1 MKQVIC
7 GLYLSIKL
15 VDYLRN
21 FYLINNNNEK
31 IFFFCVAIAIGLIAL
46 NNASARN
53 NIVSVNTDKGESQT
67 LSVDSFEAKLNGL
80 RDAQIIDTRLPEE
93 YAINHLINA
102 ININA
107 LQKDYQDRINKLDK
121 TKPVFT
127 YAIGNGRSAELAK
140 ELIAKGF
147 SQVYVLNGGIGGWI
161 GNGKPIWTSS
171 KDNFTLNDFKS
182 IIASN
187 KLVLL
192 DLHTRYCPGCRKVQP
207 VVDSVSKEYGAAL
220 KIVKVDVYD
229 NPKIAGNFKVNAI
242 PTLIV
247 YNNGNI
253 IWQHTGADTKKADVD
268 AVLVSVK

>member
-1 MKQVIC
+1 MK
-7 GLYLSIKL
+7 
-15 VDYLRN
+15 R
-21 FYLINNNNEK
+21 
-31 IFFFCVAIAIGLIAL
+31 IFFCIAITVGLIAI
-46 NNASARN
+46 NNASAHTN
-53 NIVSVNTDKGESQT
+53 TFLINTDKGESQT

-80 RDAQIIDTRLPEE
+80 NDAQIIDTRLPEE
-93 YAINHLINA
+93 YAINHLVNA

-107 LQKDYQDRINKLDK
+107 LQNDYQNQINKLDK

-171 KDNFTLNDFKS
+171 KDNFTLSDFKN

-207 VVDSVSKEYGAAL
+207 IVDSVSKEYRTAL

-242 PTLIV
+242 PTLII

-253 IWQHTGADTKKADVD
+253 IWQHTGTDVKTADVD
-268 AVLVSVK
+268 AVLAAVK